1 MDRKKAI
8 IGAATV
14 AGSLL
19 AASSAYAL
27 TSGIVG
33 NGGDD
38 GAGNLTPVLDVAP
51 TEGSTV
57 PSTSVDGSPDPTSN
71 RGDDDSVTVEVPHTD
86 DDGDDELEDR
96 DSEDEHEDEAV
107 ETHEYEGREDDD

>member
-27 TSGIVG
+27 TSGILG
-33 NGGDD
+33 NGDDD

-51 TEGSTV
+51 
-57 PSTSVDGSPDPTSN
+57 PDGSPYPTSDQ
-71 RGDDDSVTVEVPHTD
+71 GDDDRVSVDVPGA
-86 DDGDDELEDR
+86 GDDSSDGVEDR
-96 DSEDEHEDEAV
+96 DGEDEHEDEDEDDDAV
-107 ETHEYEGREDDD
+107 EPHEYEGHEDDD